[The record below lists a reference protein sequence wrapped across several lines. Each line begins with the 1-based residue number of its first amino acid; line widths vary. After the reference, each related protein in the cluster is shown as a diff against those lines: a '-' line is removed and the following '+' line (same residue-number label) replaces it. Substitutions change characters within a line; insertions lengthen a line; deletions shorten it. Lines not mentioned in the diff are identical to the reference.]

1 MMRLLALTLS
11 ALAAVVMVQAFA
23 VAPSALAVNRVPD
36 NTWNVIGTVFATAR
50 SENGK
55 TLYIGGRFNEVRSP
69 SGGASVRATNVA
81 AIDVATGAAKPG
93 WRPRVTGNRAIVHSL
108 AVKDGKVFIG
118 GNFSAV
124 NGQPRQN
131 LAAVSAANGSVTSFA
146 PRISKTTK
154 TPYVYAL
161 LASDSELYAGG
172 LFNRVEGQRG
182 FANLAAFDLRTGKL
196 DGGWTPRTNNK
207 VRDLEFGRNQAS
219 IFVAGRFTHVDGSD
233 GTQAD
238 RQSVARFRTDTGNL
252 HPWAIPR
259 GTIDAPQQGWDLTVT
274 RSTLY
279 GGFGSSTNFVAAFHL
294 DTGNKGGQIWRF
306 ATVGNVQTI
315 ALSPNHRRL
324 FFGGHF
330 GTNRREQKVCRGRYP
345 RGRYLSGLASVNSA
359 NGRLYCGW
367 IPQLRPSFRNG
378 NGARS
383 MTTTGGNRLWVGGGF
398 DQVNRT
404 DQRNL
409 ARFRL

>member
-1 MMRLLALTLS
+1 MMRRLALTLS

-23 VAPSALAVNRVPD
+23 VAPSALAVSAVPD
-36 NTWNVIGTVFATAR
+36 NTWNVVGTVFATAR

-131 LAAVSAANGSVTSFA
+131 LAAVSAANGSVTSFR
-146 PRISKTTK
+146 PEISKTTK

-330 GTNRREQKVCRGRYP
+330 GTNRREQKVCRGRY
-345 RGRYLSGLASVNSA
+345 LSGLASVNA
-359 NGRLYCGW
+359 ATGRLYCGW

>member
-1 MMRLLALTLS
+1 MMRRLALTLS

-23 VAPSALAVNRVPD
+23 VAPSALAVSAVPD
-36 NTWNVIGTVFATAR
+36 NTWNVVGTVFATAR

-131 LAAVSAANGSVTSFA
+131 LAAVSAANGSVTSFR
-146 PRISKTTK
+146 PEISKTTK

-345 RGRYLSGLASVNSA
+345 GGRYLSGLASVNSA

-398 DQVNRT
+398 DHVNRT

-409 ARFRL
+409 ARFKL